1 MRHPISILCYI
12 ISITYIMPRAL
23 LSTHKKT
30 FSFLPIKSIR
40 QYISNSIVWIHF
52 HSKHILFGDER
63 ELLLLWIC
71 TVWNSASKYIFKHHS
86 MSPLRTGYTNEST
99 VNVCQWISFYILH
112 CRILNE
118 KEGEK
123 RFFVATHTFSYLI

>member
-1 MRHPISILCYI
+1 MRHPIYILCYI
-12 ISITYIMPRAL
+12 ISVTYIMPCAL

-86 MSPLRTGYTNEST
+86 MSPLRTGYTNESAE
-99 VNVCQWISFYILH
+99 NVCQWISFYILH